1 MKALTREEMGI
12 FTKAI
17 GKVSGVRGS
26 MVYLKA
32 KIPAYL
38 EHRVKGKTVQD
49 RAGEG
54 GGD

>member
-17 GKVSGVRGS
+17 GRVSGLRGI
-26 MVYLKA
+26 MVYLKT

-38 EHRVKGKTVQD
+38 ERRVKGRTVQD
-49 RAGEG
+49 KAGEG